1 MNKSQ
6 IFISFQEARPILDV
20 VNQVPSDGDFLA
32 KLRIYMTSRANQ
44 FITAHNKHLAF
55 KEYEIYKS
63 AVQPN
68 YIYAIIITKTNVNHP
83 YMMFLDIN
91 SKVITF
97 LIPFGK
103 DYKQADL
110 DLYIGAIPECSMAEL
125 EAVYLLL
132 DKTIY
137 IRKKAIL
144 DSRQFSLLDCS
155 YISNCQK
162 KMHEIDKMPLAH
174 MEKQEL
180 KARYRESYLHKALD
194 FLKYYFD
201 LLGAREYDE
210 AWEFLKGDRGQYA
223 GKQRLNTF
231 FKNTKSIIGI
241 SLNKCMRKK
250 FIHSFLVFLYIKVLL
265 IINIIIL

>member
-6 IFISFQEARPILDV
+6 IFISFQEPREIKYII
-20 VNQVPSDGDFLA
+20 NQVPSGDDFLS

-44 FITAHNKHLAF
+44 FITLHNKFLAF

-63 AVQPN
+63 SILPN

-91 SKVITF
+91 SSVITF

-110 DLYIGAIPECSMAEL
+110 DIYQAAIPECSVAEL

-137 IRKKAIL
+137 IRKKGIL

-155 YISNCQK
+155 NISNCQK
-162 KMHEIDKMPLAH
+162 KIHEIDKMQVGHA
-174 MEKQEL
+174 EKQDL
-180 KARYRESYLHKALD
+180 KARYVNAYLDKALD

-201 LLGAREYDE
+201 LLNGKEYDD
-210 AWEFLKGDRGQYA
+210 AWEFLKGTK
-223 GKQRLNTF
+223 GKYKGRQRLNTF
-231 FKNTKSIIGI
+231 FKNTRSIIGHLEI
-241 SLNKCMRKK
+241 FVSLYEIFHMARER
-250 FIHSFLVFLYIKVLL
+250 LYGF
-265 IINIIIL
+265 